1 LKNYREETMNLASVN
16 VGMPKTA
23 EHLGRKVST
32 GIFKA
37 PVAGRVMV
45 RKLNVDGD
53 GQADLTVHGGVYKA
67 VYAYD
72 LENILYWRRVLNRDN
87 IGFGHFGENFTVEG
101 MPDDRIHIGDIFR
114 AGGALLEV
122 TQPRV
127 PCFKLEMKMD
137 MPGFSRQFIASGR
150 LGFYFRVLEEGEV
163 GAGDEIELVRTGPEK
178 ITVQDFAR
186 LYFFDYDNI
195 EKIRRLI
202 RIPAVP
208 PDWVRVFEAMLA
220 SGGER
225 RQSRRTPERAWKGFR
240 YFTVDRKVPESR
252 TITSFYLVPEDGQ
265 LLPVYMPGQFLTFR
279 LPIPG
284 RPKPAIRTYSLSEC
298 PCHAEYYRITIK
310 KEPPPQ
316 DSDTVSGSGYFHDVV
331 EPGTRLQV
339 AAPRGD
345 FFLDPRE
352 ENPIVLLSGGV
363 GLTPMIS
370 MLNAVVD
377 SGKKRPTWFIH
388 GTRNGVHHAMCKH
401 MRQVA
406 AENEDITVHIRYS
419 QPRPDDIEG
428 REYDSVGHVDLDLL
442 KALLPGKD
450 MDFFLCGPPPFMN
463 DLLKS
468 LWEWGVP
475 ETRIRFELFGPATL
489 LQEGTDARRRRKETT
504 VEEKAYVIR
513 FSASGITA
521 KWDPEYE
528 NLLEFAEDQGV
539 FPDFSCRSG
548 ICHTCQ
554 YTISKGEVDYNYEPL
569 DPPYPDQVLLCCA
582 RPRSNLVIDV

>member
-1 LKNYREETMNLASVN
+1 MNLVSVN
-16 VGMPKTA
+16 VGMPKTV
-23 EHLGRKVST
+23 EHLGRRVST
-32 GIFKA
+32 GIFKS
-37 PVAGRVMV
+37 PVDGRVMV

-72 LENILYWRRVLNRDN
+72 LKNIRYWRRVLDRDD

-101 MPDDRIHIGDIFR
+101 MPDDQIHIGDVFR
-114 AGGALLEV
+114 VGGALLEV

-137 MPGFSRQFIASGR
+137 LPGFSRQFITSGR
-150 LGFYFRVLEEGEV
+150 LGFCFRVLEEGDV
-163 GAGDEIELVRTGPEK
+163 GAGDTIELVETGPEK
-178 ITVQDFAR
+178 ITVRDFAR
-186 LYFFDYDNI
+186 LYFFDYGNL
-195 EKIRRLI
+195 EKIRRLL

-208 PDWVRVFEAMLA
+208 PDWVRVFEEMLA
-220 SGGER
+220 AAGER
-225 RQSRRTPERAWKGFR
+225 RQSRKTQKRAWKGFR
-240 YFTVDRKVPESR
+240 HFTVDKKVPENR

-265 LLPVYMPGQFLTFR
+265 PLPVYMPGQFLTFR
-279 LPIPG
+279 LSIPG
-284 RPKPAIRTYSLSEC
+284 RPKPVIRTYSLSEC
-298 PCHAEYYRITIK
+298 PCHAEYYRVTIK
-310 KEPPPQ
+310 KEPSSR
-316 DSDTVSGSGYFHDVV
+316 DSDTISGSGYFHDVV

-352 ENPIVLLSGGV
+352 ESPIVLLSGGV

-406 AENEDITVHIRYS
+406 AENDDITVHIRYS
-419 QPRPDDIEG
+419 QPRPEDIEG
-428 REYDSVGHVDLDLL
+428 REYDSIGHVDPDLL
-442 KALLPGKD
+442 KTLLPGKD
-450 MDFFLCGPPPFMN
+450 MDFYLCGPPPFMN
-463 DLLKS
+463 GLLKG
-468 LWEWGVP
+468 LWEWGVS

-489 LQEGTDARRRRKETT
+489 LQEGTGARRRKKESAAR
-504 VEEKAYVIR
+504 EEAYEIR

-548 ICHTCQ
+548 ICHSCQ
-554 YTISKGEVDYNYEPL
+554 YEIQEGEVNYNFEPL
-569 DPPYPDQVLLCCA
+569 DPPYPGQALLCCA
-582 RPRSNLVIDV
+582 RPKSKLVIDV